1 MTDMS
6 DRPAIRND
14 YDLAVTLAL
23 ALREAHAA
31 GDTEYE
37 RRFAAT
43 LSQAVHTVSLTVDPG
58 RNTVARLVYSNGR
71 PDPKLLAQ
79 LFGPYARH
87 ARPAGSLNS
96 LIVRAQ
102 QAGQLA
108 ASLAHDA
115 EGTSASTMGDA
126 HHPGDDTGR
135 LVLEAYRAFGA
146 EELKAVLRG
155 YQAGYNARA
164 SELGDYVVRWIEI
177 KNGINWA
184 LPGATDEEARSIKA
198 AL

>member
-1 MTDMS
+1 MS
-6 DRPAIRND
+6 DQPEIRDD
-14 YDLAVTLAL
+14 YDLAVVLSL

-43 LSQAVHTVSLTVDPG
+43 LSQTVHTLSRVADPAAE
-58 RNTVARLVYSNGR
+58 TAASLVYSNGR

-79 LFGPYARH
+79 LFGPYVRH

-102 QAGQLA
+102 QTGRLA
-108 ASLAHDA
+108 AGLAHDA
-115 EGTSASTMGDA
+115 EGTPASTVDDA
-126 HHPGDDTGR
+126 HHPGGDTGR
-135 LVLEAYRAFGA
+135 LALEAYRAFGI

-164 SELGDYVVRWIEI
+164 SELGDYVVRWSEI
-177 KNGINWA
+177 KNGISWA
-184 LPGATDEEARSIKA
+184 LPGATDEEVRSIKA